1 MKGAPKC
8 NSGRLYCL
16 TSIAWLSL
24 FFARV
29 EFIREWVELFEK
41 RVELFRIRVELF
53 GERVELFRIRVELC
67 TLYPNEKK
75 NLAKSAV
82 I

>member
-1 MKGAPKC
+1 MIVIF
-8 NSGRLYCL
+8 S
-16 TSIAWLSL
+16 
-24 FFARV
+24 RV

-41 RVELFRIRVELF
+41 RVEFIR
-53 GERVELFRIRVELC
+53 ERVEIFRIRVELC